1 VDFYKMRNSMY
12 QRIQFIRIAFTLL
25 LSGIFSISYSQT
37 IPVIGLKQAIDSAGK
52 NYPGLKARE
61 MQIKSAD
68 YAVSDARHQA
78 LPSLKVSEQIDMGTA
93 NSIGGSYFP
102 IGIIPSTSA
111 GIRGSNKSDISS
123 GNVAAGYSEYELAT
137 FGLNRARVESA
148 KALSNQAVA
157 DYRKTEYWLQYHV
170 TQLYFDMLKYNLL
183 STIQQKNIDR
193 YQVLFRYIKAY
204 TNSGMKAGVD
214 SSVANAEV
222 SKAKIQYLK
231 TRQLLNQLKSEFVF
245 YTGFKSTTFNID
257 TSFYHLPAPVISR
270 LQVLV
275 SGDTITLGNPLLNY
289 YKSRW
294 DYSLSQEKL
303 IKKSFLPKISVY
315 GAAWTRGSSISSKDV
330 YGNLSSGT
338 GYSRYNYL
346 LGLAL
351 TYNIV
356 DIVHRKDKTSQQYFQ
371 TESIREE
378 LAEQKSLLSTQLD
391 QSDIAIQASL
401 DKLREIPVQLKASQ
415 DAFAQKLAQ
424 YNSGLATIVE
434 LTNVSYLLFS
444 AETDEI
450 EARSEL
456 LNTLLQK
463 AVTNNTLNSF
473 ISHF

>member
-1 VDFYKMRNSMY
+1 MF
-12 QRIQFIRIAFTLL
+12 QRIPFNRIALSLL
-25 LSGIFSISYSQT
+25 LSGIFSNSFSQT
-37 IPVIGLKQAIDSAGK
+37 LPVISLKQAIDSVGK
-52 NYPGLKARE
+52 NYPGLKVKQ

-68 YAVSDARHQA
+68 YTISDAKHQA
-78 LPSLKVSEQIDMGTA
+78 LPSLKVSDQLDMGTA

-102 IGIIPSTSA
+102 MGIIPSTSG
-111 GIRGSNKSDISS
+111 GIRGSNNSDIAS
-123 GNVAAGYSEYELAT
+123 GNVAVGYSDFELAT

-148 KALSNQAVA
+148 KARSKEAVA

-170 TQLYFDMLKYNLL
+170 TQLYFDLLKYNLL

-193 YQVLFRYIKAY
+193 YQLLYKYIKAY
-204 TNSGMKAGVD
+204 TSSGIKAGVD

-222 SKAKIQYLK
+222 SKAKIQYIR
-231 TRQLLNQLKSEFVF
+231 TQQLLKQLKSEFIM
-245 YTGFKSTTFNID
+245 YTGLRNTSFNVD
-257 TSFYHLPAPVISR
+257 TNFYHLPVSTISQ
-270 LQVLV
+270 LQMLV
-275 SGDTITLGNPLLNY
+275 SGDTISLGNPLLNY

-303 IKKSFLPKISVY
+303 IKKSFLPKISVL
-315 GAAWTRGSSISSKDV
+315 GAAWSRGSSISSKDV
-330 YGNLSSGT
+330 YGNFSSGFD
-338 GYSRYNYL
+338 YSRYNYM

-356 DIVHRKDKTSQQYFQ
+356 DIVHWKDKTNEQYFQ
-371 TESIREE
+371 TEAVREE
-378 LAEQKSLLSTQLD
+378 LSEQKSLLSTQLD

-401 DKLREIPVQLKASQ
+401 DKLREIPVQLKASR
-415 DAFAQKLAQ
+415 DAYAQKLAQ
-424 YNSGLATIVE
+424 YDSGLVTIVE

-450 EARSEL
+450 DARSEL

-463 AVTNNTLNSF
+463 ALTNNTLNSF

>member
-1 VDFYKMRNSMY
+1 
-12 QRIQFIRIAFTLL
+12 
-25 LSGIFSISYSQT
+25 
-37 IPVIGLKQAIDSAGK
+37 
-52 NYPGLKARE
+52 
-61 MQIKSAD
+61 
-68 YAVSDARHQA
+68 
-78 LPSLKVSEQIDMGTA
+78 
-93 NSIGGSYFP
+93 
-102 IGIIPSTSA
+102 
-111 GIRGSNKSDISS
+111 
-123 GNVAAGYSEYELAT
+123 
-137 FGLNRARVESA
+137 
-148 KALSNQAVA
+148 
-157 DYRKTEYWLQYHV
+157 
-170 TQLYFDMLKYNLL
+170 
-183 STIQQKNIDR
+183 
-193 YQVLFRYIKAY
+193 
-204 TNSGMKAGVD
+204 
-214 SSVANAEV
+214 
-222 SKAKIQYLK
+222 
-231 TRQLLNQLKSEFVF
+231 
-245 YTGFKSTTFNID
+245 
-257 TSFYHLPAPVISR
+257 
-270 LQVLV
+270 
-275 SGDTITLGNPLLNY
+275 
-289 YKSRW
+289 
-294 DYSLSQEKL
+294 
-303 IKKSFLPKISVY
+303 
-315 GAAWTRGSSISSKDV
+315 
-330 YGNLSSGT
+330 
-338 GYSRYNYL
+338 L

>member
-1 VDFYKMRNSMY
+1 MF
-12 QRIQFIRIAFTLL
+12 QRIPFNRIALSLL
-25 LSGIFSISYSQT
+25 LSGIFSNSFSQT
-37 IPVIGLKQAIDSAGK
+37 LPVISLKQAIDSVGK
-52 NYPGLKARE
+52 NYPGLKVKQ

-68 YAVSDARHQA
+68 YTISDAKHQA
-78 LPSLKVSEQIDMGTA
+78 LPSLKVSDQLDMGTA

-102 IGIIPSTSA
+102 MGIIPSTSG
-111 GIRGSNKSDISS
+111 GIRGSNNSDIAS
-123 GNVAAGYSEYELAT
+123 GNVAVGYSDFELAT

-148 KALSNQAVA
+148 KARSKEAVA

-170 TQLYFDMLKYNLL
+170 TQLYFDLLKYNLL

-193 YQVLFRYIKAY
+193 YQLLYKYIKAY
-204 TNSGMKAGVD
+204 TSSGIKAGVD

-222 SKAKIQYLK
+222 SKAKIQYIR
-231 TRQLLNQLKSEFVF
+231 TQQLLKQLKSEFIM
-245 YTGFKSTTFNID
+245 YTGLRNTSFNVD
-257 TSFYHLPAPVISR
+257 TNFYHLPVSTISQ
-270 LQVLV
+270 LQMLV
-275 SGDTITLGNPLLNY
+275 SGDTISLGNPLLNY

-303 IKKSFLPKISVY
+303 IKKSFLPKISVL
-315 GAAWTRGSSISSKDV
+315 GAAWSRGSSISSKDV
-330 YGNLSSGT
+330 YGNFSSGFD
-338 GYSRYNYL
+338 YSRYNYM

-356 DIVHRKDKTSQQYFQ
+356 DIVHWKDKTNEQYFQ
-371 TESIREE
+371 TEAVREE
-378 LAEQKSLLSTQLD
+378 LSEQKSLLSTQLD

-401 DKLREIPVQLKASQ
+401 DKLREIPVQLKASR
-415 DAFAQKLAQ
+415 DAYAQKLAQ
-424 YNSGLATIVE
+424 YDSGLVTIVE

-450 EARSEL
+450 DARSEL

>member
-1 VDFYKMRNSMY
+1 MF
-12 QRIQFIRIAFTLL
+12 QRILFIRIAFSLL
-25 LSGIFSISYSQT
+25 LSGIFSTSFSQT
-37 IPVIGLKQAIDSAGK
+37 LPVISLKQAIDSVGK
-52 NYPGLKARE
+52 NYPGLRVKQ

-68 YAVSDARHQA
+68 YAISDAKHQA
-78 LPSLKVSEQIDMGTA
+78 LPSLKVSDQLDVGTA

-102 IGIIPSTSA
+102 MGIVPSTSG
-111 GIRGSNKSDISS
+111 GIRGSNNSDISS
-123 GNVAAGYSEYELAT
+123 GNVAVGYSEFELAT
-137 FGLNRARVESA
+137 FGLNHARVESA
-148 KALSNQAVA
+148 KALSKEAVA
-157 DYRKTEYWLQYHV
+157 DYRKTEYWVQYHV

-193 YQVLFRYIKAY
+193 YHLLYEYIKAY
-204 TNSGMKAGVD
+204 TSSGMKAGVD
-214 SSVANAEV
+214 LSVANAEV
-222 SKAKIQYLK
+222 SKAKIQYIR
-231 TRQLLNQLKSEFVF
+231 TQLLLKQLKSEFVMF
-245 YTGFKSTTFNID
+245 TGLRSTSFNVD
-257 TSFYHLPAPVISR
+257 TNFYHLPVSAISQ
-270 LQVLV
+270 LQMLV
-275 SGDTITLGNPLLNY
+275 SGDTISLGNPLLNY

-294 DYSLSQEKL
+294 NYSLSQEKL
-303 IKKSFLPKISVY
+303 IKKSFLPKISVL

-330 YGNLSSGT
+330 YGNFSSGFD
-338 GYSRYNYL
+338 YSRYNYMV
-346 LGLAL
+346 GLAL

-356 DIVHRKDKTSQQYFQ
+356 DIVHRKDKTNQQYFQ
-371 TESIREE
+371 TEAVREE
-378 LAEQKSLLSTQLD
+378 LSEQKSLLSTQLD

-401 DKLREIPVQLKASQ
+401 DKIREIPVLLKASQ

-456 LNTLLQK
+456 LNNLLQK

>member
-1 VDFYKMRNSMY
+1 MFQNIS
-12 QRIQFIRIAFTLL
+12 FIRNAFTLL
-25 LSGIFSISYSQT
+25 FSGICLISFSQT
-37 IPVIGLKQAIDSAGK
+37 LPVISLKQAIDSVGK
-52 NYPGLKARE
+52 NYPGLKVKQ

-68 YAVSDARHQA
+68 YAISDAKHQA
-78 LPSLKVSEQIDMGTA
+78 LPSLKVSDQLDMGTA

-102 IGIIPSTSA
+102 MGIVPSTSG
-111 GIRGSNKSDISS
+111 GIRASNNSDISS
-123 GNVAAGYSEYELAT
+123 GNVAVGYSEFELAT
-137 FGLNRARVESA
+137 FGLIRARVESA
-148 KALSNQAVA
+148 KARSKEAIA
-157 DYRKTEYWLQYHV
+157 DYGKTEYWLQYHV

-193 YQVLFRYIKAY
+193 YQVLYKYIKAY
-204 TNSGMKAGVD
+204 TSSGMKAGVD

-222 SKAKIQYLK
+222 SKAKIQYIRTQQVLK
-231 TRQLLNQLKSEFVF
+231 QLKSEFVL
-245 YTGFKSTTFNID
+245 YAGLRTTSFKVD
-257 TSFYHLPAPVISR
+257 TNFYHLPVSAISQ

-275 SGDTITLGNPLLNY
+275 SGDTISLENPLLNY

-303 IKKSFLPKISVY
+303 IKKSFLPKISVL
-315 GAAWTRGSSISSKDV
+315 GAAWTRGSAISSKDV
-330 YGNLSSGT
+330 YGNFSSGFD
-338 GYSRYNYL
+338 YSRYNYMV
-346 LGLAL
+346 GLAL

-356 DIVHRKDKTSQQYFQ
+356 DIVHRKDKTNEQYFQ
-371 TESIREE
+371 TEAVREE
-378 LAEQKSLLSTQLD
+378 LSEQKSLLTTQLD

-401 DKLREIPVQLKASQ
+401 DKLREIPVQLKASR
-415 DAFAQKLAQ
+415 DAYAQKLAQ
-424 YNSGLATIVE
+424 YDSGLVTIVE